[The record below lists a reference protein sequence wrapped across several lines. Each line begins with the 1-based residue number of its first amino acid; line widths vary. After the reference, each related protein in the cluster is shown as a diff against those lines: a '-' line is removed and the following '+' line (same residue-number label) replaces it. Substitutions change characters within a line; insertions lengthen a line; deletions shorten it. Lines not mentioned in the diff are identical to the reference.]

1 MDCICAKTS
10 TKGCSS
16 TVLSAVF
23 NALYLSVFIVNAE
36 VAKLLLEI

>member
-1 MDCICAKTS
+1 MDGICAKTS

-16 TVLSAVF
+16 TVLGAVF
-23 NALYLSVFIVNAE
+23 NALYLFRVNAE